1 MAKSMPLQNERDH
14 SVDFLK
20 GICILFVVVTH
31 YAWTDTERLRLLF
44 PFWIDMAVPIFMIL
58 SGFVFTKSYL
68 KHHITTY
75 EQAYSYENWL
85 GKLIRFSLPFLIA
98 FFAEEVVC
106 RFLGVIRHSASEALT
121 AFWGGGFGP
130 GSYYYPILVQFIF
143 YFPVLFF
150 LVQKYRFKGL
160 VLCGG
165 INLLFEFFK
174 TIYGMN
180 AEFYRLLI
188 FRYTLV
194 IAFGC
199 YLALGDYP
207 KSAKRFIPA
216 SILGIAYILATKY
229 FGFKPLL
236 TELWSGTSIWAI
248 LYILPIAAW
257 LIANKK
263 LRFRPIELLGKASYN
278 IFLVQMV
285 YYNTAYLVYRQIG
298 RRSLQILVNIAIC
311 VSLGLLFYYAETP
324 ITKAIGRKVSA
335 AAKRLSD
342 RKKAVS

>member
-1 MAKSMPLQNERDH
+1 MAQNTPLQNERYH

-20 GICILFVVVTH
+20 GICILFVIVTH

-68 KHHITTY
+68 KHNIKTY
-75 EQAYSYENWL
+75 EQAYAYENWL
-85 GKLIRFSLPFLIA
+85 GKLIRFSFPFLIA
-98 FFAEEVVC
+98 FAVEEVAC
-106 RFLGVIRHSASEALT
+106 RFLGIVRHNALETAT
-121 AFWGGGFGP
+121 AFVQGGFGP

-150 LVQKYRFKGL
+150 LVQKYRLKGL

-207 KSAKRFIPA
+207 KTKKRFIPA
-216 SILGIAYILATKY
+216 SILGIGYILATKY
-229 FGFKPLL
+229 FGLKPIF
-236 TELWSGTSIWAI
+236 TDLWTGTSMWAS
-248 LYILPIAAW
+248 LYILPIIAW
-257 LIANKK
+257 LIANRKIQFK
-263 LRFRPIELLGKASYN
+263 PIELLGKASYN

-285 YYNTAYLVYRQIG
+285 YYNAAPWIYRHIG
-298 RRSLQILVNIAIC
+298 SVSLRILVNTVVC
-311 VSLGLLFYYAETP
+311 VSVGLLFFYAETP
-324 ITKAIGRKVSA
+324 ITKAISRKANA
-335 AAKRLSD
+335 AAERLLNR
-342 RKKAVS
+342 RKSA